1 MGALVFRSYYK
12 EASVEIVY
20 YIVLVPMV
28 YVACAVF
35 AVGTVIR
42 LVKILLEPNHPTT
55 LQVYPE
61 KRPRWLLALHDTFLL
76 PTVRRHKPVFWIVLM
91 LFHIAFLL
99 LIIGHLELIA
109 EIKILQ
115 VIPHEVFLGKGFV
128 GLVLCIAVLYFLFRR
143 LISPYRDLSVP
154 EDYYLLILLFLTF
167 IFGSQMDWARRW
179 YGYDSLSIEGYR
191 EYLSS
196 LLYLKPYVSF
206 DLTAPGHSFMLILHV
221 FFANLFL
228 LFFPFS
234 HFMHSVL
241 SLPMNKLRR
250 G

>member
-1 MGALVFRSYYK
+1 
-12 EASVEIVY
+12 
-20 YIVLVPMV
+20 MV

-35 AVGTVIR
+35 VVGTVIR
-42 LVKILLEPNHPTT
+42 LVKILLEPKHPTT
-55 LQVYPE
+55 LQIYPE
-61 KRPRWLLALHDTFLL
+61 QRPRWLWALHDTFLL

-109 EIKILQ
+109 EIKIFQL
-115 VIPHEVFLGKGFV
+115 IPHEVFLGKGFV
-128 GLVLCIAVLYFLFRR
+128 GLVLCLAVLYFLFRR
-143 LISPYRDLSVP
+143 LVSPTKDLSVP
-154 EDYYLLILLFLTF
+154 EDYYLLILLLLTF

-179 YGYDSLSIEGYR
+179 YGYDSLTVDGYR

-196 LLYLKPYVSF
+196 LLYLKPYVSS
-206 DLTAPGHSFMLILHV
+206 DLTAPGHSFMLLLHV

-228 LFFPFS
+228 IFFPFS
-234 HFMHSVL
+234 DFMHSVF